1 MSAYVSQKDNFA
13 REIRDVQ
20 SINGLFALKSR
31 YLGSNGIITL
41 ALKSMA
47 ALPREDRADAGK
59 AINEDKRFIEEKV
72 KESEALLRE
81 KEISKKLSA
90 SLIDVSLPGAF
101 RHLGGRHPVSIVLR
115 EIIDIFTSMGFSI
128 EEGPEVETDY
138 YNFEALNIPKS
149 HPARDMQ
156 DTFYV
161 ASGYVDSGYEAPC
174 RIDCGCI
181 GSGRLSSGNADSGKM
196 DTGKKDFGNLGTVS
210 IDDEMVLRTHTSP
223 VQIRT
228 MERQRPP
235 LSIIAPGKVYRCDSD
250 VTHTPLFHQ
259 VEGLM
264 VDTDVSFANLKA
276 ILSTFLRLIFSS
288 NAPVRFRP
296 SFFPFTEPSTEV
308 DIGCIFC
315 AQKGCRVCKGTG
327 WLEILGAGMVNP
339 RVFEMAGYDPDAY
352 TGFAFGLGVERIT
365 MLKFGIDDIRLFF
378 ENDLRFLKQF

>member
-13 REIRDVQ
+13 LELRSVGSTNEL
-20 SINGLFALKSR
+20 SALRSR
-31 YLGSNGIITL
+31 YLGSNGLITL
-41 ALKSMA
+41 ALKCMA
-47 ALPREDRADAGK
+47 TLAREERSAAGK

-72 KESEALLRE
+72 KESEVLLRE

-90 SLIDVSLPGAF
+90 SLIDVSLPGYY
-101 RHLGGRHPVSIVLR
+101 RRLGGRHPVSIVLG

-161 ASGYVDSGYEAPC
+161 DSGYEDPC

-181 GSGRLSSGNADSGKM
+181 GTVSP
-196 DTGKKDFGNLGTVS
+196 GTVS
-210 IDDEMVLRTHTSP
+210 LGTGNMGSDSTVSADDEMVLRTHTSP
-223 VQIRT
+223 VQIHT

-378 ENDLRFLKQF
+378 ENDLRFLRQF